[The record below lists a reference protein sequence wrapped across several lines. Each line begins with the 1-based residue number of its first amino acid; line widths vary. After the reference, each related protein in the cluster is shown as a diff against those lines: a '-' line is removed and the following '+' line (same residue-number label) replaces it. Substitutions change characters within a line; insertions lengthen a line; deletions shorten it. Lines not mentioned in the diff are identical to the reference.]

1 MRARYVIAVLLVTC
15 SFTAYGQTQ
24 LPSADQ
30 KPTPTTNSAVPGT
43 VDLCNKAHEGGSF
56 AARYLWYVRVVQAK
70 VSEIWVKYEQDPQI
84 QSASRICLNFDI
96 NRAGEPSNIRIEQS
110 SGVPSLDQSALRAVK
125 SVSSFGP
132 LPKGYEGDKV
142 SVLFYFDY
150 KPKQAECTAEDYV
163 KSSANNNGENG
174 FQVWPKGLKLSLGK
188 QIHFRFRA
196 DAGGSF
202 LVIAN
207 WSIEGE
213 QCKANDCGSV
223 SELGLYTAPHT
234 MPPNPE
240 ITLKAEERTPP
251 CRIGTTRLTL
261 IFEDGH

>member
-163 KSSANNNGENG
+163 KSSAK
-174 FQVWPKGLKLSLGK
+174 QQWRKRVSGLAKRFEIIIGQADPL
-188 QIHFRFRA
+188 QIQSGRRRLFPC
-196 DAGGSF
+196 DCQ
-202 LVIAN
+202 LVN
-207 WSIEGE
+207 RG
-213 QCKANDCGSV
+213 
-223 SELGLYTAPHT
+223 
-234 MPPNPE
+234 
-240 ITLKAEERTPP
+240 RTVQSK
-251 CRIGTTRLTL
+251 
-261 IFEDGH
+261 